1 MRESQCHDIITVIAQ
16 IRYSFLSVV
25 SPKFWASILIKWQF
39 HTRRLLMV
47 MLGIRNLT
55 TKLDVLHFLSITL
68 HLLARYMLIC
78 DIAKY
83 ILISMLDHNVEL
95 QTCLQLFSN
104 ITNKHI
110 YRANK
115 WSVIDRKCKTSSFVV
130 KFRIPSITINNL
142 LVWNCHFIKIDAQ
155 NFGDTTDRKLYLI
168 WAITVIISWHWD
180 SRKLLI
186 IISWLI

>member
-1 MRESQCHDIITVIAQ
+1 MFV
-16 IRYSFLSVV
+16 
-25 SPKFWASILIKWQF
+25 LI
-39 HTRRLLMV
+39 
-47 MLGIRNLT
+47 
-55 TKLDVLHFLSITL
+55 
-68 HLLARYMLIC
+68 Y

-95 QTCLQLFSN
+95 QTCLLLFSN

-155 NFGDTTDRKLYLI
+155 NFGDTTNYILFE
-168 WAITVIISWHWD
+168 
-180 SRKLLI
+180 
-186 IISWLI
+186 

>member
-1 MRESQCHDIITVIAQ
+1 MAISYKKIINGDA
-16 IRYSFLSVV
+16 RYSKLNNKTWCFTLPIYNTSFI
-25 SPKFWASILIKWQF
+25 SSIY
-39 HTRRLLMV
+39 V
-47 MLGIRNLT
+47 
-55 TKLDVLHFLSITL
+55 
-68 HLLARYMLIC
+68 LIC

-115 WSVIDRKCKTSSFVV
+115 WSVINRKCKTSSFVV

-142 LVWNCHFIKIDAQ
+142 FVWNCHFIKIDAQ
-155 NFGDTTDRKLYLI
+155 GVLVIQQTENYILFEKSQLLYRDIETTASAL
-168 WAITVIISWHWD
+168 
-180 SRKLLI
+180 
-186 IISWLI
+186 

>member
-39 HTRRLLMV
+39 HTKRLLMV

-68 HLLARYMLIC
+68 HLLTRYMCLFVILLNSCKHFCNSTLWSNMLI
-78 DIAKY
+78 KMY
-83 ILISMLDHNVEL
+83 LTIS
-95 QTCLQLFSN
+95 QIST
-104 ITNKHI
+104 
-110 YRANK
+110 YRVNK
-115 WSVIDRKCKTSSFVV
+115 WSVTERKCKTSSFVV

-142 LVWNCHFIKIDAQ
+142 FVWNCHFIKIDAQ
-155 NFGDTTDRKLYLI
+155 YFGDTTDRKLYLI
-168 WAITVIISWHWD
+168 WAITVIIQWYWD
-180 SRKLLI
+180 YRKRLI

>member
-1 MRESQCHDIITVIAQ
+1 MAISCKKIINGDA
-16 IRYSFLSVV
+16 RYSKLNDKTWCFTLPIYNTSFI
-25 SPKFWASILIKWQF
+25 SSIY
-39 HTRRLLMV
+39 V
-47 MLGIRNLT
+47 
-55 TKLDVLHFLSITL
+55 
-68 HLLARYMLIC
+68 LIC

-83 ILISMLDHNVEL
+83 ILISVLDHNVEL

-142 LVWNCHFIKIDAQ
+142 FAWNCHFIKIDAQ

-168 WAITVIISWHWD
+168 WAITVIISWYWD